1 MILLYLL
8 IKNFYTA
15 LVFPL
20 KTPEKNTFR
29 RQKKYNSKCLYF
41 DSSHKYSSKNYNFLT
56 IQNNPRRFF
65 FSQKEKYKSLTD
77 NSIIKVI
84 NWLLNKNS

>member
-8 IKNFYTA
+8 TKNFYTA

-20 KTPEKNTFR
+20 KTPEKTLSTNS
-29 RQKKYNSKCLYF
+29 KKYNSKCLYF